1 MNYLITDSI
10 GCYRKGIDAERIY
23 TRALKRR
30 FPDLFARA
38 YYSMTINHLI
48 DILTG
53 IVLLPGEKIITQVG
67 IVDCVTN
74 GLAAGEFVKRIE
86 ENEGLFRQVW
96 PIGVFYYGP
105 NTGKHDVSGYNR
117 GLKHL
122 FKERYIGVERIENC
136 LTLVDGIHLNNSGHD
151 IMAEVVAEVL
161 CRQ

>member
-10 GCYRKGIDAERIY
+10 GCHRNGVDAERIY
-23 TRALKRR
+23 TSTLKRR

-53 IVLLPGEKIITQVG
+53 IVLLPGEKIITQMG

-74 GLAAGEFVKRIE
+74 
-86 ENEGLFRQVW
+86 
-96 PIGVFYYGP
+96 
-105 NTGKHDVSGYNR
+105 
-117 GLKHL
+117 
-122 FKERYIGVERIENC
+122 
-136 LTLVDGIHLNNSGHD
+136 
-151 IMAEVVAEVL
+151 EVL